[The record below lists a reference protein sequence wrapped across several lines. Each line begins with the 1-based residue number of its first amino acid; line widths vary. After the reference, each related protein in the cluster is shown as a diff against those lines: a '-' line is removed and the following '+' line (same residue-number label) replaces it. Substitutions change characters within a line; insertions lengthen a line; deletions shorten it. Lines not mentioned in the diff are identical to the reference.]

1 MSEAGIT
8 SVLEA
13 GDVVAGYELFYHHK
27 PDVVIVDLA
36 MGKNCLEGLALIRRI
51 NSHNS
56 QAHILVLSMHKD
68 PIIATRALEAGASGY
83 VIKDA
88 ATEDLLIAIKTIQE
102 GNLYLA
108 HTSLCVSQ

>member
-1 MSEAGIT
+1 LGDAGIT

-13 GDVVAGYELFYHHK
+13 RDVVAGYDLFCRHR

-36 MGKNCLEGLALIRRI
+36 MGGNCLEGLALIQRI

-56 QAHILVLSMHKD
+56 QVHILVLSMHND
-68 PIIATRALEAGASGY
+68 PILVARALKAGASSY

-88 ATEDLLIAIKTIQE
+88 ATEDLLNAIKTIQE
-102 GNLYLA
+102 GNLYFV
-108 HTSLCVSQ
+108 HNSLCESH